1 MSRSVLRQKDTER
14 LIKAAENQGAIVQI
28 DMKTLVATVIP
39 AVHRPKTVDLSI
51 IPTGIFSVGNLAPD
65 GKENWDED

>member
-1 MSRSVLRQKDTER
+1 MKRSVLRQKDAER

-28 DMKTLVATVIP
+28 DLTTLVATVFP
-39 AVHRPKTVDLSI
+39 AARGTKPVD
-51 IPTGIFSVGNLAPD
+51 FSVKPVGILSQGNLAPD